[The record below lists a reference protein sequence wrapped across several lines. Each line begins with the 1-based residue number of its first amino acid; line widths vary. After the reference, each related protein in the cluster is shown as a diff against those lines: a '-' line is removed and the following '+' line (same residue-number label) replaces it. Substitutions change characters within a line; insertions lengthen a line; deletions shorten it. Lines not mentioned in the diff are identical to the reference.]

1 MPRSGAR
8 GKMPSQMMAFAIAV
22 GGTSLVCYL
31 LMTRSQNRRAN
42 RRAPRDGF
50 LPDGANY
57 TAAEGW
63 SISSRF
69 GGDSPA
75 CDSSGNP
82 SDSAGGDSGG
92 GADGGGAD
100 GGGGDGGGD
109 SHLRN
114 DGQPFDPTQ

>member
-1 MPRSGAR
+1 MLFADD
-8 GKMPSQMMAFAIAV
+8 AFAE
-22 GGTSLVCYL
+22 SP
-31 LMTRSQNRRAN
+31 RKSEP
-42 RRAPRDGF
+42 PRDGF

-92 GADGGGAD
+92 GADGGGGD
-100 GGGGDGGGD
+100 GGGGGD
-109 SHLRN
+109 
-114 DGQPFDPTQ
+114 